1 MNKFGYTIFA
11 LAILAFTLILSSSA
25 QAQATRTFVSGV
37 GNDADPCSRT
47 APCRTYSGAL
57 IKTAKDGEISTLD
70 PGGYGAVT
78 INKSVTINGTPGSG
92 YGSILASSS
101 SGVTINITDA
111 LDLRKT
117 VRLNWLD
124 INGAPSSSPG
134 LTGIRG
140 LSFLKLHVE
149 NTVIDSFR
157 STSVGF
163 GHGIH
168 VNNSVNNSEVTL
180 RNVVIRNCLNA
191 GVRTETA
198 GANVLKV
205 STNDIQV
212 SGCGT
217 GIDAA
222 NGTRASIFRSNITNN
237 TTGVN
242 LSESA
247 SGTVVNMS
255 DSNISLNAGTGI
267 NIVGGPRA
275 RIARMMIAQNGT
287 SLAPAVS
294 VDSGGNNN
302 IVGNTTN
309 TAPAGI
315 PFTEN

>member
-205 STNDIQV
+205 SINDIQV